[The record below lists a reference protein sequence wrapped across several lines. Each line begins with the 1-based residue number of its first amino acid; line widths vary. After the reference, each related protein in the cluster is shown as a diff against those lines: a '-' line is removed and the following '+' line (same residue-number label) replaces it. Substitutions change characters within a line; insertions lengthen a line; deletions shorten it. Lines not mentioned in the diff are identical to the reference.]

1 MGTQAH
7 GRLRPG
13 EHKTMRIVA
22 LISQK
27 GGVGKTTL
35 AINLAAAAHRA
46 GKQVVIADTDPQ
58 QSIHEWY
65 KGRKEQQPLPYVA
78 QVFPDN
84 IGDVIEKAAHNGA
97 DLLVIDTS
105 PNSAEDS
112 LAIADRADLLIVPC
126 APSFI
131 DLRALKRTEKVIRLS
146 GKPAFAVLNLCPPV
160 GDDPDQAE
168 QALAK
173 LGYGVCPHR
182 VVNRAA
188 ARRSYALDQSVFE
201 FEPGGKAAAEFE
213 SVFMFTCSHETMRL
227 ETRQNA
233 SARRRGEARYA

>member
-1 MGTQAH
+1 
-7 GRLRPG
+7 
-13 EHKTMRIVA
+13 MRTVA

-35 AINLAAAAHRA
+35 AINLAAAAHRD
-46 GKQVVIADTDPQ
+46 GKQVVVADTDPQ
-58 QSIHEWY
+58 QSTYEWY

-78 QVFPDN
+78 QVFPEN
-84 IGDVIEKAAHNGA
+84 IGDVIEKAAHNAA
-97 DLLVIDTS
+97 DLLVVDTS

-173 LGYGVCPHR
+173 LGYAVCPHR

-188 ARRSYALDQSVFE
+188 TRRSYALDQSVFE
-201 FEPGGKAAAEFE
+201 FEPGGKAAAEFQ
-213 SVFMFTCSHETMRL
+213 SVYMFTCSHETMRT
-227 ETRQNA
+227 ETRQKGQA
-233 SARRRGEARYA
+233 KRQKEVRYA